1 MRHYNDMKILG
12 IVGGIAP
19 ESTVE
24 YYRTVIASYRARTG
38 DGSYP
43 PVIINS
49 IDMTRM
55 LNLIAANKLAEVTR
69 YLLDEV
75 RRLARAGADFAL
87 LASNTPHV
95 VFDELRRGS
104 TLPLISIVETAC
116 DAAAAMKLT
125 RVGLF
130 GTRFTM
136 QGRFYPQVFSRRGIT
151 LVLPDADE
159 QSYIH
164 EKYMGEL
171 VNGLFLPETR
181 EGLLSIVER
190 LKQQEAIEGLLL
202 GGTELPLILR
212 DASDQSIPFLD
223 TARIHAEEAVTRM
236 LS

>member
-1 MRHYNDMKILG
+1 MKILG